1 MYLLTHPT
9 FWRPQGELSACIC
22 TIDGQVAEYGDC
34 SVDVCLQEIM
44 FCISY
49 LCSRDVLGRDEVHK
63 LVGREYSG
71 LSSHAVSL
79 NDDRRPHNPLV
90 DIGALQLCG
99 SIFQELNSHEKYSR
113 IATLIQK
120 MAGNSKVAFNRQS
133 YCEQSDDSTQLH
145 NLASRIKEQ
154 MPDFKDEAAIELFLE
169 VCLNMHWNSSS
180 SPMHRCTAQRSHCTH

>member
-99 SIFQELNSHEKYSR
+99 VINVCSR
-113 IATLIQK
+113 Y
-120 MAGNSKVAFNRQS
+120 QS
-133 YCEQSDDSTQLH
+133 
-145 NLASRIKEQ
+145 
-154 MPDFKDEAAIELFLE
+154 M
-169 VCLNMHWNSSS
+169 
-180 SPMHRCTAQRSHCTH
+180 